1 MTVLSSVTKVFCSMA
16 FCSTSTNNKR
26 SHCFGIVCKDASL
39 RIKMIQRCHVSLN
52 CSCYKN
58 LLRIVITCGGKEKK
72 KKNRGGK
79 KSSVLIVSHSS
90 NKDILNQSVCTRI
103 DCTFTPL
110 NLLQKRRNTRVYIVR
125 VDHSILTYTQ
135 ITQTIFQSLN
145 ISRMKFYYKYQKIEI
160 LDDRYERN
168 LSSRNL
174 LKIHLLRIINHI
186 VYLKYQVKQ
195 Q

>member
-72 KKNRGGK
+72 KKIGGGR
-79 KSSVLIVSHSS
+79 SRLSWLWV
-90 NKDILNQSVCTRI
+90 
-103 DCTFTPL
+103 
-110 NLLQKRRNTRVYIVR
+110 IVR
-125 VDHSILTYTQ
+125 TKISWIKVSARESTAHLHLWTCYKNVVILAYILFVW
-135 ITQTIFQSLN
+135 ITRF
-145 ISRMKFYYKYQKIEI
+145 SRTH
-160 LDDRYERN
+160 R
-168 LSSRNL
+168 
-174 LKIHLLRIINHI
+174 
-186 VYLKYQVKQ
+186 
-195 Q
+195 